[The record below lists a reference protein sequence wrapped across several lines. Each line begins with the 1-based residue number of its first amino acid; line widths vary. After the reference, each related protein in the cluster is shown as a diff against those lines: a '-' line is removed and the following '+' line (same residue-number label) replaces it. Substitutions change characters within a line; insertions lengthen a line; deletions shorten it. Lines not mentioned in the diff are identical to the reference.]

1 MDSSKKSSDAQY
13 IVVAFFIISML
24 FAGAKGCNDASEE
37 GSSPDPSD
45 YQRLQ

>member
-1 MDSSKKSSDAQY
+1 MILKKSSNNQY

-24 FAGAKGCNDASEE
+24 VAGAKGCNDISED
-37 GSSPDPSD
+37 GPSPDPSD